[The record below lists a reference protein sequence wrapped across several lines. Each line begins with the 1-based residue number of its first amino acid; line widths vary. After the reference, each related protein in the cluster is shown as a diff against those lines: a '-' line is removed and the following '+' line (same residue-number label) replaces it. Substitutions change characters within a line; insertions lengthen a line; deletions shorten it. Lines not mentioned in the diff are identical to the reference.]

1 MNKKGAYTATK
12 KNSAKGISLFEEA
25 INATPDVTG
34 KYQKGLAALGNYS
47 TKIEIEN
54 SQLIDGSLD
63 IDKTVKQLY
72 PEDARWDYAV
82 SYNGK
87 VYFIE
92 VHPAMTCEVT
102 KILEKLAW
110 LKQWLQQQAP
120 LINKIKAEVP
130 YHWGQASNCMILPTS
145 PQYRRL
151 AAAGL
156 FPKRKCKLPIKM

>member
-1 MNKKGAYTATK
+1 MNKKGAYINTK
-12 KNSAKGISLFEEA
+12 KNPAQGMSLFEE
-25 INATPDVTG
+25 IVNATPDVTR
-34 KYQKGLAALGNYS
+34 KCQKGLTALGSYS
-47 TKIEIEN
+47 TKIEVED

-63 IDKTVKQLY
+63 IDSSVKKLY
-72 PEDARWDYAV
+72 PEDARWDYAI

-87 VYFIE
+87 VYFVEI
-92 VHPAMTCEVT
+92 HPAMTGEVT

-110 LKQWLQQQAP
+110 LKQWLRQQAP

-130 YHWGQASNCMILPTS
+130 YHWVQVSNCTILSTS

-156 FPKRKCKLPIKM
+156 FPKRKCKLPTY

>member
-1 MNKKGAYTATK
+1 MNKKGAHTTTK
-12 KNSAKGISLFEEA
+12 KNSTKGISIFEEV

-34 KYQKGLAALGNYS
+34 KYQKGLAALGSYS
-47 TKIEIEN
+47 IKIEVED

-63 IDKTVKQLY
+63 IDNTVKKLY

-87 VYFIE
+87 VYFVE
-92 VHPAMTCEVT
+92 VHPAMTSEVT
-102 KILEKLAW
+102 KILAKLAW
-110 LKQWLQQQAP
+110 LKQWLKQQAP
-120 LINKIKAEVP
+120 LMDEIKAEVP
-130 YHWGQASNCMILPTS
+130 YHWVQVSNCTILPTS

-156 FPKRKCKLPIKM
+156 LPKRKCKLPVQ